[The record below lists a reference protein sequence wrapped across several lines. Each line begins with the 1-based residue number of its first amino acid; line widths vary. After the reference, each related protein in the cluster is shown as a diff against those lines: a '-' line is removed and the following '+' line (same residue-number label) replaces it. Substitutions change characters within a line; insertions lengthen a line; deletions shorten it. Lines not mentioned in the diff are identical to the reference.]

1 MKPCN
6 RIICSMRI
14 FLLKTDWIFSISR
27 QIFLT
32 SVASDRD
39 QKNGV
44 LFSHIDSVKI
54 SRVQSSY
61 PTFGIE
67 GSLVRGVSGD
77 YYYTILYT
85 QPDSPASEMGL
96 KRGDHIFMV
105 DSQKITSSNYTEY
118 FQRPSK
124 TYCYQVARM
133 NDNGT
138 PDSLNLRHLLH
149 ESLRNQV
156 YT

>member
-1 MKPCN
+1 M
-6 RIICSMRI
+6 
-14 FLLKTDWIFSISR
+14 
-27 QIFLT
+27 
-32 SVASDRD
+32 ASDRD

-96 KRGDHIFMV
+96 KRGDHILWSTV
-105 DSQKITSSNYTEY
+105 RKLRAAIIQNTSNAQAKLTAIRLQE
-118 FQRPSK
+118 
-124 TYCYQVARM
+124 
-133 NDNGT
+133 
-138 PDSLNLRHLLH
+138 
-149 ESLRNQV
+149 
-156 YT
+156 